1 MISIKMMINF
11 KIIIK
16 FVIHLQVLHP
26 QLVTADC
33 AFQAPTSPSPPE
45 LQVSNNDKQL
55 KVIKQYPSK
64 TGLLSFKILFV
75 VRGDEIIQLELKL
88 YSL

>member
-1 MISIKMMINF
+1 MISIKMRINF

-16 FVIHLQVLHP
+16 LIVYLQVLHP

-33 AFQAPTSPSPPE
+33 AFQDPTSPSPPE
-45 LQVSNNDKQL
+45 LQVSNNYKQL
-55 KVIKQYPSK
+55 KVIRQCPSK

-75 VRGDEIIQLELKL
+75 VRGDEIIQPELKL

>member
-1 MISIKMMINF
+1 MISIKVIINF

-16 FVIHLQVLHP
+16 FIVHLQVLHP

-45 LQVSNNDKQL
+45 LQVSNNYTQL
-55 KVIKQYPSK
+55 TVIGQYPSK
-64 TGLLSFKILFV
+64 TGPLSYKILFV
-75 VRGDEIIQLELKL
+75 NRHDD
-88 YSL
+88 